1 MFSSIKEARAYF
13 RTHYL
18 PDGALSHGLQ
28 VYLNLLK
35 SAHQPVGAREIQLFA
50 KNVVE
55 QVQADYTRPAHW
67 PTVVRF
73 MHQTERPDVN
83 KAFQTRRTDL
93 WDNLSPEERREG
105 ERIMKKYAIKELV
118 KQDK

>member
-1 MFSSIKEARAYF
+1 MFSSLKEARAYF

-18 PDGALSHGLQ
+18 PDGSFSHALQ

-55 QVQADYTRPAHW
+55 QVQADYVPAAHW
-67 PTVVRF
+67 PTIIRF
-73 MHQTERPDVN
+73 MHQTKRPDVN
-83 KAFQTRRTDL
+83 QALQAYRKDL
-93 WDNLSPEERREG
+93 WDSLSTEERREG
-105 ERIMKKYAIKELV
+105 EIIMKKYAI
-118 KQDK
+118 

>member
-1 MFSSIKEARAYF
+1 MPVEARAYF

-18 PDGALSHGLQ
+18 PVLSHGLQ
-28 VYLNLLK
+28 VYLNLLN

-67 PTVVRF
+67 PTIVRF
-73 MHQTERPDVN
+73 MRKTNRPDVN
-83 KAFQTRRTDL
+83 KALQTHRTDL
-93 WDNLSPEERREG
+93 WVSLSPEERREG
-105 ERIMKKYAIKELV
+105 EIIMKKYAIKELV
-118 KQDK
+118 NQDK

>member
-18 PDGALSHGLQ
+18 PDGSLSHGLQ

-35 SAHQPVGAREIQLFA
+35 SVHQPVGAREIKLFA

-55 QVQADYTRPAHW
+55 QVQADYVPAAHW

-73 MHQTERPDVN
+73 MHQTKRPDVCQ
-83 KAFQTRRTDL
+83 ALQTHRPAL
-93 WDNLSPEERREG
+93 WDSLSPKERREG
-105 ERIMKKYAIKELV
+105 ERIMKKYAIKELAQ
-118 KQDK
+118 QDK